1 MEDFFR
7 KITNSRFYR
16 FGDKLGD
23 IMALSLLW
31 FVFSIPLITF
41 IPSCS
46 ALYFAVNR
54 RREKES
60 DTPSKDFIHS
70 FKTNLK
76 QGSVI
81 GLIYLIY
88 TTIAVG
94 NILIGR
100 YGIGNIKLPSFYFP
114 LSFILLLPIIFS
126 LPFVI
131 VCLARFENTTK
142 RTIINGFTLST
153 MYMGKSLFTIIA
165 MIVTLAIIVV
175 FPPSILFLPALTCML
190 IVDSLEKAI
199 RYTAN
204 MPKGEING
212 EVS

>member
-41 IPSCS
+41 VPSCS
-46 ALYFAVNR
+46 ALYYAINR
-54 RREKES
+54 RKEKES
-60 DTPSKDFIHS
+60 DTPSKDFLHS

-88 TTIAVG
+88 TAIAVG

-100 YGIGNIKLPSFYFP
+100 YGIGNVKLPSFYFP

-142 RTIINGFTLST
+142 KTIINGFTLST